1 MVIAVP
7 LLLAASAAAAAL
19 PAPLPQSP
27 APPAAASRHDDVAAP
42 LAAGKAALAAG
53 QRAEA
58 ARHFR
63 RALDFAPDS
72 PELWSLLVEAC
83 ADDADAREL
92 AQSGLATAS
101 VTAEGKFALDGAA
114 RSRLPAEEERPA
126 ALAAARAAAVDEL
139 LRLAAARERE
149 ATSKFDPL
157 VVEWWARR
165 FALDLASASP
175 ALRAGRE
182 TEFSARMPLPPSLP
196 AKVVKALE
204 SFASSAIANGR
215 TADAIKAGR
224 ILAGMGTQLAF
235 GKDLQGERPA
245 GVGDLHERAAA
256 ILAKARERL
265 THKGEKPWTIDE
277 LLQLDGDQAEAFTRE
292 HDSFANP
299 GVALSTQGW
308 YRIETDCGFNTLLG
322 VAQTIEL
329 HHQRLANWYGQD
341 PFVGRPGLCRVVPEA
356 AGLESEGSP
365 FWWAGGFQSGDVTTL
380 RFSCSSIEA
389 FGHGLTHELTHRFDG
404 AIYPGMPSW
413 LVEGR
418 AVWTGGAFGHS
429 SDERFVEGWASVG
442 TIEAAFIKGYGD
454 GNKLLKLIEGTI
466 DDYRD
471 NYVAGFALYVYLDTF
486 AGPGNRPLFKE
497 RLQKFMK
504 ESRGVR
510 KWKEHFEQCFC
521 DGRDGRPREF
531 AEFVAAWAPWL
542 QGFYWDGR
550 KPWATAYEKELNHRG
565 SSAIMDEPTWVWS
578 RHRAEPRF
586 GQDQAALAGRLLL
599 AAGKRQ
605 DAIAAFVFALAVD
618 GRRPQE
624 EALLAGALEAEGR
637 RDAAWVLR
645 QTIEFP
651 AGARIGSPPFA
662 SALPKVHAFAE
673 QLQSAAVAAVGATRP
688 VTAAAWRAER
698 ERVATW
704 IGLSAPPAV
713 APIDAGKALCGFD
726 APARPLAP
734 KGFAEFGLTDY
745 EERRAKGRWY
755 VDEEGDL
762 HVGRD
767 KPRDA
772 TGTVDRY
779 AAQIHCFAVAPE
791 WVLPGT
797 WRLDARIRFTTS
809 FVNGAVIFGYA
820 DRESNLRF
828 SFSAGDFMYAIGKSQ
843 KEPEFNDMGWSITGL
858 RDRDGGLPGS
868 TSGGGFG
875 FESRQSSF
883 ALTLQVDGA
892 LVEAFINGRAVG
904 RYHTV
909 DGAAIEGLIGF
920 ATSMGAIEVEDA
932 RVTRLER
939 SRLAPERG
947 FVPTVFDLA
956 TARSLPP
963 WSSMQRTCAGLERR
977 SQGTLLLWLAP
988 PVEAPKDDAARAGL
1002 TSKLQW
1008 DLRELSQLVERM
1020 QPTQQIVVAMPDGVD
1035 EGGRNHLA
1043 DFGRT
1048 VLGGEPQFIVHHQ
1061 PFQPDGVEA
1070 PNSRRF
1076 LLFIDSAGI
1085 VRRFSDM
1092 PTGTMVADD
1101 DQFRLWLTVFRDHGR
1116 PKRELPEVER
1126 PKTDGAAPSL
1136 DPDADENGG

>member
-1 MVIAVP
+1 M
-7 LLLAASAAAAAL
+7 LAITAMIGGL
-19 PAPLPQSP
+19 TW
-27 APPAAASRHDDVAAP
+27 AAASPPPARQEPAPAAPAPARHDDIAAP

-53 QRAEA
+53 QRADA
-58 ARHFR
+58 ARHLR

-72 PELWSLLVEAC
+72 AELWSLLVEAC
-83 ADDADAREL
+83 ADDPDAREL
-92 AQSGLATAS
+92 ALHGLATAA
-101 VTAEGKFALDGAA
+101 VDVDGKLALAA
-114 RSRLPAEEERPA
+114 DARKRMPAGEEPPA
-126 ALAAARAAAVDEL
+126 TLAAARAAAVDEL
-139 LRLAAARERE
+139 LKLAAARERE
-149 ATSKFDPL
+149 AVAKVDQL
-157 VVEWWARR
+157 LVEWWARR
-165 FALDLASASP
+165 FALDLAAASP
-175 ALRAGRE
+175 ALRAGRDA
-182 TEFSARMPLPPSLP
+182 EFSARLPLPPALP
-196 AKVVKALE
+196 AKVVKSLE
-204 SFASSAIANGR
+204 TFAASAIANGR

-245 GVGDLHERAAA
+245 GVGDVRERAAA
-256 ILAKARERL
+256 ILDKARARL
-265 THKGEKPWTIDE
+265 SQRGEKPWTIDE
-277 LLQLDGDQAEAFTRE
+277 LLQLDADQAEAFTRE

-299 GVALSTQGW
+299 GIALSPQGW
-308 YRIETDCGFNTLLG
+308 YRVETDCGFNTLLG
-322 VAQTIEL
+322 VAETIEL

-341 PFVGRPGLCRVVPEA
+341 PFVGRQGLCRVVPEA
-356 AGLESEGSP
+356 AGLEAEGSP

-380 RFSCSSIEA
+380 RFSCSNIEA

-454 GNKLLKLIEGTI
+454 GNSLTKLIEGTI

-471 NYVAGFALYVYLDTF
+471 NYVAGFALYVYLDTV
-486 AGPGNRPLFKE
+486 AGPGGQPLFKE

-504 ESRGVR
+504 EARGVR
-510 KWKEHFEQCFC
+510 KWNAQFEQCFC
-521 DGRDGRPREF
+521 DGRDGRPKEF
-531 AEFVAAWAPWL
+531 GEFVAAWAPWL
-542 QGFYWDGR
+542 AGFYWDGR
-550 KPWATAYEKELNHRG
+550 KPWATAYEKDVKHRD
-565 SSAIMDEPTWVWS
+565 SKTILDEPTWVWS

-605 DAIAAFVFALAVD
+605 DAIAAFLFALAVD

-637 RDAAWVLR
+637 RDAAWVLK

-651 AGARIGSPPFA
+651 VGARLGAPPFA
-662 SALPKVHAFAE
+662 SALPKVRAFAE
-673 QLQSAAVAAVGATRP
+673 QLQSAAMAAQGAARP
-688 VTAAAWRAER
+688 LTAASWRAER
-698 ERVATW
+698 ERCASW
-704 IGLSAPPAV
+704 FGLSAPPA
-713 APIDAGKALCGFD
+713 APPIDASKALAGFD
-726 APARPLAP
+726 PPARPLAP
-734 KGFAEFGLTDY
+734 KGFTEYGLTDY

-762 HVGRD
+762 HVGRNQ
-767 KPRDA
+767 PRDA
-772 TGTVDRY
+772 TGTVDRH
-779 AAQIHCFAVAPE
+779 AAQIHCFAIAPE

-843 KEPEFNDMGWSITGL
+843 KEPEFNDMHWSLTGL

-868 TSGGGFG
+868 TASGGFG

-883 ALTLQVDGA
+883 ALTLMVDGA
-892 LVEAFINGRAVG
+892 LVEASINGTVVG

-909 DGAAIEGLIGF
+909 DGAAVEGLIGF

-932 RVTRLER
+932 RVTRLEK
-939 SRLAPERG
+939 SRLAPAAG
-947 FVPTVFDLA
+947 FAPTVFDLA

-963 WSSMQRTCAGLERR
+963 WGAMQRTCAGLERR
-977 SQGTLLLWLAP
+977 TQGTLLLWLAP
-988 PVEAPKDDAARAGL
+988 PNEALTDEAARAGF
-1002 TSKLQW
+1002 TAKLQW
-1008 DLRELSQLVERM
+1008 DLRELAQLVERL
-1020 QPTQQIVVAMPDGVD
+1020 QPTQQLVVALPAAVD
-1035 EGGRNHLA
+1035 ASGQKFLA
-1043 DFGRT
+1043 EFGQT
-1048 VLGGEPQFIVHHQ
+1048 VLGGAPRFIVHQQ

-1070 PNSRRF
+1070 PNSKRF
-1076 LLFIDSAGI
+1076 LLFIDSAGV
-1085 VRRFSDM
+1085 VRRWSDM

-1101 DQFRLWLTVFRDHGR
+1101 DQWLGQWLAVFRDHGR
-1116 PKRELPEVER
+1116 PQRELPEVER
-1126 PKTDGAAPSL
+1126 PKVDGGAPTL
-1136 DPDADENGG
+1136 DGDDGD